1 MGLINKPII
10 KNRLVNKTMNILSL
24 SAYHYPES
32 VAGSHLRENLNQ
44 AFADNNFKITTIV
57 PTPTRGVSAQT
68 RRIYKKKLRQESKNG
83 MEVVRR
89 FKMFPEGTH
98 PAQRAL
104 RYILS
109 NINQLLIGSFTK
121 NVDLIFVSSTP
132 PIQGATAALLKKIK
146 RKPFV
151 YNLQDIFPDSMVG
164 TQLTHKGSLL
174 WKIGRAI
181 ENFTYRNADKIIVIS
196 EGFKQNIIAKGV
208 PESKI
213 EVVYNWV
220 DENEVVSVERDKN
233 ILFDRYNLDR
243 DKFYVTY
250 NGNIGLTQ
258 NMEMLLDVANMLK
271 EESNIHFVIMGEG
284 AYKKEVLKRIELE
297 NIENVTVLPF
307 QPYEEISHVFSMGN
321 VGLVISKE
329 NVGENSVPS
338 KTWSIMSAER
348 PVLASF
354 DEGSE
359 IQNIIE
365 ENKAGLF
372 TKAGDKD
379 ELYDAIL
386 KLYNNP
392 KLCNEMGQ
400 NGRAF
405 ILKNLTREIGTSK
418 YVEVIKSV
426 IK

>member
-1 MGLINKPII
+1 
-10 KNRLVNKTMNILSL
+10 MNILSL

-146 RKPFV
+146 RKPFI

-196 EGFKQNIIAKGV
+196 HGFKQNIMAKGV
-208 PESKI
+208 PQSKI
-213 EVVYNWV
+213 EVIYNWV
-220 DENEVVSVERDKN
+220 DENEVISVDREKN
-233 ILFDRYNLDR
+233 IIFDRYNLDKS
-243 DKFYVTY
+243 KFYVTY

-271 EESNIHFVIMGEG
+271 HKPDIQFIIMGEG
-284 AYKKEVLKRIELE
+284 AYKNEVKKRIKRE
-297 NIENVTVLPF
+297 NIENVTILPF
-307 QPYEEISHVFSMGN
+307 QPYEEISHVFSIGD

-338 KTWSIMSAER
+338 KTWSIMSASR

-354 DEGSE
+354 DENSE
-359 IQNIIE
+359 IHQIVEDNQV
-365 ENKAGLF
+365 GLF
-372 TKAGDKD
+372 AKAGDRD
-379 ELYDAIL
+379 AFYNAIL
-386 KLYNNP
+386 TLYSNP
-392 KLCNEMGQ
+392 QMCRELGQ

-405 ILKNLTREIGTSK
+405 ILKNLTRHISTSK

-426 IK
+426 IKK